1 MIGGSKWSVDFRF
14 QQISGRMGSR
24 LLFLSARYTQSV
36 VPLRLEMEESDI
48 TALLSEWAGGNQTA
62 LTRLA
67 PLVYPDLR
75 ALAKSF
81 FLRERHDHTLQ
92 PTALVSELFMKLM
105 ARRKLT
111 FENRRH
117 FYALSARLMRYALI
131 DHARM
136 SGAEK
141 RGKDLQF
148 VPLSDELP
156 WLNAAGQEMTDLD
169 RALDELAL
177 LDPVQVEM
185 LELRYLTGCTVQ
197 ETAELVGSSPSTVDR
212 KVRLARAWLYAK
224 LRAGVPTV

>member
-1 MIGGSKWSVDFRF
+1 
-14 QQISGRMGSR
+14 
-24 LLFLSARYTQSV
+24 
-36 VPLRLEMEESDI
+36 MEVEDKGI
-48 TALLSEWAGGNQTA
+48 TALLSEWAGGNHTA

-67 PLVYPDLR
+67 PLVYPDLH
-75 ALAKSF
+75 ALANSF
-81 FLRERHDHTLQ
+81 FRKERPDHTLQ
-92 PTALVSELFMKLM
+92 PTALVGELFMKLM

-131 DHARM
+131 DYART

-141 RGKDLQF
+141 RGKAHQF
-148 VPLSDELP
+148 VPLSDEIP

-169 RALDELAL
+169 LALNELAL

-185 LELRYLTGCTVQ
+185 LEMRYLMGCTVQ
-197 ETAELVGSSPSTVDR
+197 ETAEIMGTSPSTVDR

-224 LRAGVPTV
+224 LRGVEPEAEL